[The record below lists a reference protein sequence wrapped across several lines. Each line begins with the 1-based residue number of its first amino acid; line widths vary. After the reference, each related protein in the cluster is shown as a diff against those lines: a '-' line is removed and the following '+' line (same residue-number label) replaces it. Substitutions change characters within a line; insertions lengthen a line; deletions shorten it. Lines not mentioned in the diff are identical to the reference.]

1 MDQVRARASA
11 ARRSHEQLEAL
22 LDAVTAVSADL
33 ELSDVLARIVRSAC
47 ALVDARY
54 GALGILTPDGQ
65 HLAEFLTHGLSPEQ
79 QRSIG
84 HPPRG
89 HGILGLLIRDPSPLR
104 LSNISHDPA
113 SHGFPANHPEMRTF
127 LGTPI
132 RIRGEVYGNLYLSE
146 KSGGRDFSED
156 DEALLVALAAAAGV
170 AVDHAR
176 LYEGAQR
183 QREWAQA
190 LGQVSQSLLESEA
203 EDSALELVATQV
215 RRLTDA
221 HACFVVLRDERDVPV
236 IRAMRREGA
245 SSSSAGEPDLGAE
258 HWVEILAAT
267 QELLLLPG
275 AHRGAP
281 TPVVAEMA
289 SAGGLSEPGP
299 VAVIPISAGTGDLG
313 QLLVMWEAGQ
323 VDLASESM
331 AGLSAFARQV
341 GLGLVAIRAQRDR
354 AQVALLEDRDR
365 IARDM
370 HDHVIQRLFATGLS
384 LQAAERLAVHPV
396 VRGRLEEAV
405 DSLDAA
411 IRDIRSTIF
420 ALHRAPDA
428 GTAATQLQ
436 ELVASFGANLR
447 SQPSLRV
454 EGDLATLDDVLF
466 ADVIAVV
473 REGLS
478 NVARHAQAHSAAV
491 RVLLGGTV
499 VVVVTDDGL
508 GPGAV
513 HRRSGLANLQQRA
526 MSRSGTCE
534 LEAVEPSGTRLTWTV
549 PLSG

>member
-54 GALGILTPDGQ
+54 GALGILAPDGQ
-65 HLAEFLTHGLSPEQ
+65 HLAEFLTHGLSPEEH
-79 QRSIG
+79 RSIG

-104 LSNISHDPA
+104 LSNISQHPA
-113 SHGFPANHPEMRTF
+113 SHGFPANHPPMRTF

-203 EDSALELVATQV
+203 EDSALDLVATQV
-215 RRLTDA
+215 RRLTGA

-258 HWVEILAAT
+258 HWVEILGAS

-275 AHRGAP
+275 APGGAP

-289 SAGGLSEPGP
+289 SAGGLAEPGP
-299 VAVIPISAGTGDLG
+299 VAVVPISAGTGDLG

-354 AQVALLEDRDR
+354 AQVALLEDRNR

-420 ALHRAPDA
+420 ALHRAADA
-428 GTAATQLQ
+428 GTAGRQLE
-436 ELVASFGANLR
+436 ELVASFGANL
-447 SQPSLRV
+447 SLS
-454 EGDLATLDDVLF
+454 TF
-466 ADVIAVV
+466 
-473 REGLS
+473 S
-478 NVARHAQAHSAAV
+478 T
-491 RVLLGGTV
+491 GGGRPC
-499 VVVVTDDGL
+499 D
-508 GPGAV
+508 A
-513 HRRSGLANLQQRA
+513 
-526 MSRSGTCE
+526 
-534 LEAVEPSGTRLTWTV
+534 
-549 PLSG
+549 

>member
-1 MDQVRARASA
+1 
-11 ARRSHEQLEAL
+11 
-22 LDAVTAVSADL
+22 
-33 ELSDVLARIVRSAC
+33 
-47 ALVDARY
+47 
-54 GALGILTPDGQ
+54 
-65 HLAEFLTHGLSPEQ
+65 
-79 QRSIG
+79 
-84 HPPRG
+84 
-89 HGILGLLIRDPSPLR
+89 
-104 LSNISHDPA
+104 
-113 SHGFPANHPEMRTF
+113 
-127 LGTPI
+127 
-132 RIRGEVYGNLYLSE
+132 
-146 KSGGRDFSED
+146 
-156 DEALLVALAAAAGV
+156 
-170 AVDHAR
+170 
-176 LYEGAQR
+176 
-183 QREWAQA
+183 
-190 LGQVSQSLLESEA
+190 
-203 EDSALELVATQV
+203 
-215 RRLTDA
+215 
-221 HACFVVLRDERDVPV
+221 
-236 IRAMRREGA
+236 
-245 SSSSAGEPDLGAE
+245 
-258 HWVEILAAT
+258 
-267 QELLLLPG
+267 
-275 AHRGAP
+275 
-281 TPVVAEMA
+281 
-289 SAGGLSEPGP
+289 
-299 VAVIPISAGTGDLG
+299 
-313 QLLVMWEAGQ
+313 
-323 VDLASESM
+323 M

-420 ALHRAPDA
+420 ALHRAADA